1 MWLTILNYEFL
12 QSKENNVYITNFG
25 IGEHIQ
31 IYSFDKRLIFRLT
44 KELKKK
50 DSSKANYFNYN
61 LVNKLGTNK

>member
-1 MWLTILNYEFL
+1 M
-12 QSKENNVYITNFG
+12 YITNFG